1 MCVRIAIGFLCR
13 RGRGSA
19 RNMKKRKL
27 AVFENQEIDLVL
39 FVATQQCGIAQA
51 GKVDKTAN
59 W

>member
-1 MCVRIAIGFLCR
+1 VCVRIAIGFLCR

-51 GKVDKTAN
+51 GKVDKTGN

>member
-1 MCVRIAIGFLCR
+1 VCVRIAIGFLCR
-13 RGRGSA
+13 RVRSSA

-51 GKVDKTAN
+51 GKVDKTGN

>member
-13 RGRGSA
+13 QVRSSA

-51 GKVDKTAN
+51 GKGDKTGN